1 MAQNYAEILHEF
13 EKKNLY
19 FIGHCIGG
27 ILALETANVLKGR
40 GIDVRKVT
48 MISTNICQDV
58 FDDMYVNAY
67 ADDIILEK
75 VFGRLIGSD
84 VEKMGYTIND
94 YALKKEIDDI
104 IRENGGIFDHELL
117 GKTEGEIDKQYKELL
132 KYSQKERLRKLYLS
146 SNMKSS
152 EIADN
157 QIIDIYQIFKHNF
170 IAAIYYK
177 PNLYNGDVSILKC
190 DTETD
195 NFFINIIEKFSE
207 SEDVWNNSLTGEV
220 SVFVINGNHITCME
234 QPNIRR
240 NINYIIGENSD

>member
-1 MAQNYAEILHEF
+1 
-13 EKKNLY
+13 
-19 FIGHCIGG
+19 
-27 ILALETANVLKGR
+27 
-40 GIDVRKVT
+40 
-48 MISTNICQDV
+48 
-58 FDDMYVNAY
+58 
-67 ADDIILEK
+67 
-75 VFGRLIGSD
+75 
-84 VEKMGYTIND
+84 
-94 YALKKEIDDI
+94 
-104 IRENGGIFDHELL
+104 
-117 GKTEGEIDKQYKELL
+117 
-132 KYSQKERLRKLYLS
+132 
-146 SNMKSS
+146 MKSS

-157 QIIDIYQIFKHNF
+157 QIIHIYQIFKHNF